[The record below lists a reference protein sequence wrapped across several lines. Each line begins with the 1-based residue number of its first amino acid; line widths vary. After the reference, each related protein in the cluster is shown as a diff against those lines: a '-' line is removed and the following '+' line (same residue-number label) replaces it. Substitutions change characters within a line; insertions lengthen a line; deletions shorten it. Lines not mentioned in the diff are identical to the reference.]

1 MKNTLAQAL
10 ERRGYSSL
18 TPVQEAVSNPELGT
32 QDMLVSAQT
41 GSGKT
46 VGFGLAIANAI
57 LGDADTFG
65 AAEAPLAL
73 IIAPTRELALQVKRE
88 LVWLYED
95 AGAFL
100 ASCVGGMDFRDEK
113 RALARGAHIVVATPG
128 RLRDHIQRDT
138 IDLSNVRAVVLDEA
152 DEMLDLGFS
161 EDLEFILGSCP
172 EERQTLLFSATVPK
186 EIERM
191 AKKYQRDALR
201 ISTVSEQ
208 KQHSDIE
215 YRAMVVND
223 RDSENAIINV
233 LRYYE
238 APNAIIFAN
247 TRAMVA
253 RMTSRLSNRGFS
265 VVALSGELTQTERT
279 HALQAMRDG
288 RARVCVATDVAARG
302 IDLPNLELV
311 IHAELPS
318 NHETLL
324 HRSGRTG
331 RAGRKGVSSLMVTP
345 KNRKKAERLLKWA
358 KLNATWGSAPSAEEV
373 AAKDSE
379 RMLADESW
387 QDTPTSTEQP
397 TVDLLTQTFSVEQLA
412 LAYLRALNTGRSA
425 PEEIDQMSVDA
436 PAPRKQRE
444 EFTESV
450 WFQMDAG
457 HNQNVTPRWMLPMIC
472 RAGDITKDEIGA
484 MRILDTVSYIE
495 LRADAVAGFLDEI
508 GASMTT
514 DRGYVLKQLDEAPKL
529 SKPQPRSKSNRK
541 FAEKNDRPFKRK
553 REDEDRPRPASEER
567 APRPAGD
574 RPERSERPA
583 PRPAE
588 AHGPVARKTKPVWGD
603 KPAGDKPKSD
613 KPRWDKTKREDRDD
627 RPRAPRSDDRPGK
640 PGGKPAGRKFGDDR
654 GGKPSGKRPFNKD
667 GKSGFGKDDRKGG
680 KPDGAKRGFG
690 AKPGRPAGKGG
701 DATPFRKPA
710 KGGKPG
716 KPGGAYSKRP

>member
-553 REDEDRPRPASEER
+553 REDDDRPRPASAER

-574 RPERSERPA
+574 RPERTERPT
-583 PRPAE
+583 PCPVE

-667 GKSGFGKDDRKGG
+667 GKGGFGKDDRKGG

-716 KPGGAYSKRP
+716 KPGGAHGKRP